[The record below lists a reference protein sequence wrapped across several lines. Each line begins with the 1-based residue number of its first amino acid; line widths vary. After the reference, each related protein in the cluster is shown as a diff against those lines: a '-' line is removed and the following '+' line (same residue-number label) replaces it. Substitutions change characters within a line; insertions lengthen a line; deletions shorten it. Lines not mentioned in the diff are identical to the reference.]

1 MFMLPMILRRLM
13 MPACSSLGN
22 SRRSCST
29 PSMRQR
35 TRERLFAR
43 LEVDVGRGHAGGVR
57 EQRVDDLDD
66 VGVDLAGARLGLRL
80 GALLTSVSLSLPRV
94 LK

>member
-1 MFMLPMILRRLM
+1 MILMRLM

-22 SRRSCST
+22 SRNSCST

-35 TRERLFAR
+35 TRSASS
-43 LEVDVGRGHAGGVR
+43 AGSRWMSEACMLAASVSR
-57 EQRVDDLDD
+57 ESTISTMSASMTPLPSS
-66 VGVDLAGARLGLRL
+66 
-80 GALLTSVSLSLPRV
+80 TSSPSSRASLSLPRE